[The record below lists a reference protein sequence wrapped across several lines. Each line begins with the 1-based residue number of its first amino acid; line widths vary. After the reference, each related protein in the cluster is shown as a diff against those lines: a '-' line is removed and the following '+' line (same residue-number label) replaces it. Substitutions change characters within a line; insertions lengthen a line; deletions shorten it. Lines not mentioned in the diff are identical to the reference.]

1 MAGFEL
7 TIIESF
13 QNMKLNQLLL
23 SILCLFAITTTFS
36 QPPTKD
42 IKVSGKV
49 IDEETKEPLEY
60 ATVAFFSKQQNKI
73 ITGGITDINGNF
85 SIPVPTGVYDV
96 TVEYI
101 SFKTVTLP
109 NRNFTKD
116 TNIGTILLGLDIEA
130 LDEVEI
136 IAERTTVE
144 IKLDKKIYNVG
155 KDLTVRGGT
164 VSDVLDNVP
173 SVSVDVEGN
182 VSLRGN
188 DDVRI
193 LINGKPSGL
202 VGLNS
207 TEALRQLPAE
217 SIERVEVITSPS
229 ARYDAEGTAGILNII
244 LRRSKLQGLNGAITL
259 NTGFPFQAGVSGNIN
274 YRTGDLNFFNTTGYN
289 YRETP
294 GNSFTNTEFFN
305 GDDPSSFLRE
315 ERSFDRLRK
324 GINSNTGVEWY
335 INDYSS
341 ITTSIVYRN
350 SDNESNTENFIDE
363 IDANGNLIN
372 RTIRLDPELE
382 DDKTIQYNFNYDTQ
396 FNGNSQHNLTFAF
409 QYEDS
414 NETEASLINQNGVDV
429 ENVLTDE
436 NQNEILLQADYVQP
450 IGENGQF
457 ELGYRGQFQ
466 DLNTDY
472 IVEFSDDGTNFT
484 NNTDLSNNL
493 NFIQHV
499 NAFYSQY
506 GNKLGDKFSFLLGL
520 RVEDTRI
527 TINQVTS
534 GDFEKKD
541 YTQLFPTANLG
552 FEITEDQSIT
562 LGYNRRIRRPR
573 SRFINPFPSRS
584 SASNLFQGNPD
595 LDPSISDA
603 FDIGYLNRL
612 GKLTLNGSVYYQHAT
627 DVFSFVSL
635 DTGTTVEIGGTEVP
649 VIRRTPINL
658 ATNDRY
664 GGEITATY
672 RPNRKF
678 NVNANFNLFQSITKG
693 DFEGQNFDAENLSW
707 FARVNAKYTLPG
719 EIDWQTRLF
728 YRGPSETAQSK
739 NKGIFS
745 TDLAFS
751 KDLFKEKAS
760 LAFRVSD
767 VFNIRKRRSESFTPT
782 FQGVSEFQ
790 WRERSFNLS
799 FTYRFNQKK
808 KQDRGQR
815 NGGDGDI
822 EFEG

>member
-1 MAGFEL
+1 MNIQA
-7 TIIESF
+7 
-13 QNMKLNQLLL
+13 
-23 SILCLFAITTTFS
+23 
-36 QPPTKD
+36 QPPEQKEV
-42 IKVSGKV
+42 KVTGKV
-49 IDEETKEPLEY
+49 IDKDSNEPLEY
-60 ATVAFFSKQQNKI
+60 ATVAFFSKRLNKMV
-73 ITGGITDINGNF
+73 TGGITDINGNF
-85 SIPVPTGVYDV
+85 NIPVPTGLYDI

-101 SFKTVTLP
+101 SFKTETFPAKRLVQ
-109 NRNFTKD
+109 D
-116 TNIGTILLGLDIEA
+116 TNLGTISLGLDFEA
-130 LDEVEI
+130 LDAVEI

-164 VSDVLDNVP
+164 VIDVLDNVP

-182 VSLRGN
+182 VALRGN

-207 TEALRQLPAE
+207 SDALRQLPAE
-217 SIERVEVITSPS
+217 AIERVEVITSPS

-244 LRRSKLQGLNGAITL
+244 LRRSKLQGLNGAMTL
-259 NTGFPFQAGVSGNIN
+259 NAGSPLAAGISGNIN
-274 YRTGDLNFFNTTGYN
+274 YRTGDLNFFNTTGYS
-289 YRETP
+289 YREVP

-305 GDDPSSFLRE
+305 GDDPSTFLRE
-315 ERSFDRLRK
+315 DRDFDRIRK
-324 GINSNTGVEWY
+324 GLTTNLGVEWY
-335 INDYSS
+335 VNDSS
-341 ITTSIVYRN
+341 SFTTSIVYRN
-350 SDNESNTENFIDE
+350 SDNESNTENIIDE
-363 IDANGNLIN
+363 LNSSGDLIN

-382 DDKTIQYNFNYDTQ
+382 DDKTVQYNLSYDKQ
-396 FNGNSQHNLTFAF
+396 FKGNSQHKLTFAF

-414 NETEASLINQNGVDV
+414 DEIETSLINQNGIDT

-436 NQNEILLQADYVQP
+436 MQNRIFLQSDYVQP
-450 IGENGQF
+450 IGTDGQF
-457 ELGYRGQFQ
+457 ELGYRGEFL

-472 IVEFSDDGTNFT
+472 VVEFSEDGNTFE

-493 NFIQHV
+493 KFIQHV
-499 NAFYSQY
+499 NAFYSQF
-506 GNKLGDKFSFLLGL
+506 GNKLGDKFSYLLGL
-520 RVEDTRI
+520 RVESTRI
-527 TINQVTS
+527 TIDQVTS

-541 YTQLFPTANLG
+541 YTQLFPTVNLG
-552 FEITEDQSIT
+552 FAMTENESFT

-627 DVFSFVSL
+627 DVFSFVSI

-649 VIRRTPINL
+649 VIIRTPINL

-672 RPNRKF
+672 RANRKF

-693 DFEGQNFDAENLSW
+693 SFEEQVLDAENLSW
-707 FARVNAKYTLPG
+707 FARLNVKYTLPG
-719 EIDWQTRLF
+719 NIDWQTRIF

-739 NKGIFS
+739 RSGIFS

-760 LAFRVSD
+760 LALRVSD
-767 VFNIRKRRSESFTPT
+767 IFNSRKRKSETFTPT

-790 WRERSFNLS
+790 WRQRSLTLS

-815 NGGDGDI
+815 GDGNDDQDI
-822 EFEG
+822 EG